1 LAQALRNLH
10 QLEFEDNSDDKILT
24 KPILAKAI
32 QLVNGKMDFVI
43 VQLNTLNLA
52 NSKGVKNMI
61 WLDKGII

>member
-1 LAQALRNLH
+1 LAQALRNLT
-10 QLEFEDNSDDKILT
+10 QLEFDGDSDDKILT